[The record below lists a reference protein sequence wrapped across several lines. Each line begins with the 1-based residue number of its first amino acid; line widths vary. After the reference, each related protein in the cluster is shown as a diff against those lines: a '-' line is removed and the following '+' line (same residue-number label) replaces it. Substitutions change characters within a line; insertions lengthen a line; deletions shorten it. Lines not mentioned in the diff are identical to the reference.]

1 MPRFV
6 TPSVYFVGVT
16 TPDMSEI
23 KRYLTDSGNEAFIEY
38 IDEAIADGVTPEE
51 CMISMFAKLCYKSLT
66 VGHNPNITKV
76 RDIKDNLR
84 SILSTA
90 HGSIL
95 EHIQFNFLF
104 TNVSRVFTHELVRHR
119 IGTAFSQTSGRY
131 VRLDEIELVL
141 DPILNVCK
149 EEVWDAI
156 AQIEVLYKKL
166 VEKSGVENVKDF
178 TTKKKITSA
187 LRRIA
192 PNGLAN
198 EIAFSCNLR
207 NIRHLIQLRTSRHSE
222 WEIRTVFADVYNVLV
237 RRYPIM
243 FEGAKVQE
251 IDGLVEVSGLKTQP
265 YEKQLSDYTKK
276 ELESELATRL
286 EDVQI

>member
-1 MPRFV
+1 MRFV
-6 TPSVYFVGVT
+6 RPKVYYMGVT
-16 TPDMSEI
+16 TPNLEEI
-23 KRYLTDSGNEAFIEY
+23 KRYLTDSGNEGFIEY
-38 IDEAIADGVTPEE
+38 IDEAIAKGITPEE

-66 VGHNPNITKV
+66 VGHNPNISKV
-76 RDIKDNLR
+76 RDIEDNLR
-84 SILSTA
+84 SILDTA

-141 DPILNVCK
+141 DPILEPIKDDVR
-149 EEVWDAI
+149 I
-156 AQIEVLYKKL
+156 AVENIEQHYQRL
-166 VEKSGVENVKDF
+166 VEKSGVNDVKDF
-178 TTKKKITSA
+178 NTKKKITSA

-207 NIRHLIQLRTSRHSE
+207 AIRHIILLRTARHAE
-222 WEIRTVFADVYNVLV
+222 WEIRKVFGDIYNILSK
-237 RRYPIM
+237 RYPIM
-243 FEGAKVQE
+243 FEGATVE
-251 IDGLVEVSGLKTQP
+251 MVDGLPEVSGLKTQP
-265 YEKQLSDYTKK
+265 YEK
-276 ELESELATRL
+276 
-286 EDVQI
+286 